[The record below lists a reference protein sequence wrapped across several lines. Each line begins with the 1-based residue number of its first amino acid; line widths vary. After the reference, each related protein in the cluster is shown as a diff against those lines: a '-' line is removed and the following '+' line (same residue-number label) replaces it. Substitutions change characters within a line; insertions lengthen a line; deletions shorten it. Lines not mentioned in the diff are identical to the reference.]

1 MKKTTLRVTGIDEM
15 QDFMNASLQTLEGF
29 SSPTEI
35 DMAEILTPEF
45 LQATSSVSSFD
56 ELLDKSGFKVETQ
69 DDFIAIPE
77 EEFDQY
83 IRSISSFNSW
93 SDMLACASEE
103 YVVDQ
108 LDF

>member
-1 MKKTTLRVTGIDEM
+1 MKKTTLRITGINEI
-15 QDFMNASLQTLEGF
+15 QDSISATLQTLENF
-29 SSPTEI
+29 STPAGI

-45 LQATSSVSSFD
+45 LQTTSSLSSFD

-69 DDFIAIPE
+69 EDFIAIPE

-93 SDMLACASEE
+93 SDMLDCAFEE
-103 YVVDQ
+103 YIANQ
-108 LDF
+108 LEF